1 MENNYEITE
10 KQLAFLEGY
19 IKRKKKFT
27 EPEDVYEL
35 MDHLINDFEATT
47 EDGNLSQYLSTKSHF
62 IFKYTGSRKNK
73 EEAIHWEYQRE
84 LYKQFFSF
92 FHRLKYLPFTAL
104 LFTFLYLFFIQFSF
118 SNKVLAGVFASLIAL
133 PMITGYVITYHKNK
147 KIKKLVSF
155 KYLANIML
163 LPMLFLQCFNLI
175 SDFLKENR
183 FLFLTYT
190 FIGVILCFSAIIV
203 VLEKRKEILKKY
215 KHLLQ

>member
-1 MENNYEITE
+1 M
-10 KQLAFLEGY
+10 EGY

-27 EPEDVYEL
+27 EPEDLYEL

-47 EDGNLSQYLSTKSHF
+47 EDGNLSQYLSIKSHF
-62 IFKYTGSRKNK
+62 IFKYTGSLKNK
-73 EEAIHWEYQRE
+73 EEAIHWGYQRE
-84 LYKQFFSF
+84 LYNQFLSF
-92 FHRLKYLPFTAL
+92 FHRLKYLPFTGF
-104 LFTFLYLFFIQFSF
+104 LFAFLYLFFIHFNF
-118 SNKVLAGVFASLIAL
+118 SNKVLAGVFVSLIAL
-133 PMITGYVITYHKNK
+133 PLITGYVITYHKNK

-175 SDFLKENR
+175 SDYLKENR
-183 FLFLTYT
+183 FLFFTYT

-215 KHLLQ
+215 KHLLN